1 MKKIINSFKLDKKIL
16 NFINKCSH
24 IGIILCLFSFL
35 FTYYYFISFQK
46 NILFM
51 SIYLF
56 EFGSSIFFGSLIS
69 GIIINEK
76 TQA

>member
-1 MKKIINSFKLDKKIL
+1 MKNLKQNFKLNKKIL
-16 NFINKCSH
+16 NFIYKCNH

-46 NILFM
+46 IILFM
-51 SIYLF
+51 SLYLF
-56 EFGSSIFFGSLIS
+56 EFGASIFCGSLIS